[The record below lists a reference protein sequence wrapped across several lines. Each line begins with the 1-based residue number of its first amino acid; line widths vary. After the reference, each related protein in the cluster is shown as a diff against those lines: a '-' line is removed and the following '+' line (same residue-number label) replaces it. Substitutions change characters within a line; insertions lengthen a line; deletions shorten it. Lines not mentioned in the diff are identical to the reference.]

1 MCHSLQLAVLAAT
14 VETLPRN
21 IDYLIKEIYNWFS
34 HSTLRQAQYKNL
46 FKAINDGHGSF
57 KIDKTNATR

>member
-1 MCHSLQLAVLAAT
+1 MCHSLQLAVLAAA

-46 FKAINDGHGSF
+46 FKTINDGRGPL
-57 KIDKTNATR
+57 